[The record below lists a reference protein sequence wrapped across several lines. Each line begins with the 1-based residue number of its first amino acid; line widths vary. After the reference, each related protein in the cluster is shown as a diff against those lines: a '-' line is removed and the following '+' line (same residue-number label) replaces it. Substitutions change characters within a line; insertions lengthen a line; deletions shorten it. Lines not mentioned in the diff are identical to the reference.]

1 MCQPS
6 TAELTQH
13 QQWRTSCQEE
23 HRVRAQPSRLRE
35 ILVESGGTPNDE
47 RSAALDRRLHLVDEA
62 TRRGFD
68 DPEDRATAMV
78 PDAQGFGVAPGA

>member
-1 MCQPS
+1 M
-6 TAELTQH
+6 
-13 QQWRTSCQEE
+13 
-23 HRVRAQPSRLRE
+23 
-35 ILVESGGTPNDE
+35 ESGGTPNDE